1 MDEVLPSFYLRNLGE
16 VHLPVHLTS
25 AHSLD
30 GERAV
35 PIWGQ
40 WINKA
45 AADPLKENYR
55 FLLWV
60 DIRVCFF
67 PWLEQYKVLSGVGV
81 GRVYV
86 QMKYMVIIKYPQ
98 SISHITDHKF

>member
-1 MDEVLPSFYLRNLGE
+1 MRYC
-16 VHLPVHLTS
+16 HLSICKILVRSTSLSISHLHTHWIVRELFIYE
-25 AHSLD
+25 ASL
-30 GERAV
+30 
-35 PIWGQ
+35 
-40 WINKA
+40 INKA

-60 DIRVCFF
+60 DIRVCFY